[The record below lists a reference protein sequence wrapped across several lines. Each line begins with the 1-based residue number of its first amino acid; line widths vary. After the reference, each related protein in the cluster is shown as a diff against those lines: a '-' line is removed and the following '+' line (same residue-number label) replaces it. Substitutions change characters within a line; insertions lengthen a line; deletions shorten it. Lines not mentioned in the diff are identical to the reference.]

1 MLHVSLF
8 LVQQYFMFHQW
19 LHGGVMFLGV
29 KLEACQQMFVAC
41 QQMFVD
47 TNQKYLS
54 LLIKLL

>member
-1 MLHVSLF
+1 MQMLHVSLF

-29 KLEACQQMFVAC
+29 KLEACQQMFV
-41 QQMFVD
+41 D

-54 LLIKLL
+54 LLIKLLL